1 MEIEINEKEMAKGCL
16 EKWNKS
22 VGFTAVDKYK
32 VRRDGVVT
40 NPKLPLW

>member
-1 MEIEINEKEMAKGCL
+1 MEIEINEKEMVKGCL
-16 EKWNKS
+16 EKCNKS
-22 VGFTAVDKYK
+22 VSSTAVDEYN